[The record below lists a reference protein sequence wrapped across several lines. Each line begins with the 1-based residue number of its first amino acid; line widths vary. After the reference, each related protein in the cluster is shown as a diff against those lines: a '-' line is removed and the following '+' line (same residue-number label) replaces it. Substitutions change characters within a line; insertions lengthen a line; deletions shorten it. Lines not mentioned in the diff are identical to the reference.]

1 MARVVVFEEYGEPE
15 VLHVVEGDDPA
26 PGPGEVRI
34 RVKAAGVQPFDAGYR
49 RGAFAGYKP
58 AVFPARLGNEVAG
71 IVDLVDDGVS
81 DVSPHDEVI
90 AFVDAIGYADTV
102 IAPAAHTVPKPLAMS
117 WPESGVVSA
126 SGQTA
131 DTALDALA
139 VRAGDRLLIHAAAG
153 GVGSF
158 ATQLA
163 VARGAT
169 VIGTAS
175 AHNHAYLEDLG
186 ALPVAYGPRLAE
198 RVRALAP
205 DGITAALD
213 CVGGDANEVSVELL
227 GSPDRAVTI
236 ADWQAE
242 QRTRVRRV
250 GSKRST
256 ARLTRLLAHY
266 DKGELGVPIWK
277 RFTLD
282 EAPLAHH
289 EIETGHARG
298 KIVLVIA

>member
-1 MARVVVFEEYGEPE
+1 MARVVVFSEYGEPE
-15 VLHVVEGDDPA
+15 VLRVVETDDPS

-34 RVKAAGVQPFDAGYR
+34 RVMAAGVQPFDAGYR
-49 RGAFAGYKP
+49 RGAFAAYKQ
-58 AVFPARLGNEVAG
+58 ATFPARLGNEVAG
-71 IVDLVDDGVS
+71 IVDMTGEGVTEFA
-81 DVSPHDEVI
+81 PGDEVI
-90 AFVDAIGYADTV
+90 AFVDAIGYADLIV
-102 IAPAAHTVPKPLAMS
+102 APATQIVAKPAAMS
-117 WPESGVVSA
+117 WPEAGVVSA

-131 DTALDALA
+131 DTALDALD

-186 ALPVAYGPRLAE
+186 ALPVTYGPGLAD

-205 DGITAALD
+205 EGITAALD
-213 CVGGDANEVSVELL
+213 CVGGNANDVSVELL
-227 GSPDRAVTI
+227 GSPDRAVTV

-242 QRTRVRRV
+242 QRLKVRRI
-250 GSKRST
+250 GTDRST
-256 ARLTRLLAHY
+256 ARLARLLTHY
-266 DKGELGVPIWK
+266 QEGELGVPIWK

-282 EAPLAHH
+282 QAPLAHH
-289 EIETGHARG
+289 EIETGHTRG
-298 KIVLVIA
+298 KIVLVTA